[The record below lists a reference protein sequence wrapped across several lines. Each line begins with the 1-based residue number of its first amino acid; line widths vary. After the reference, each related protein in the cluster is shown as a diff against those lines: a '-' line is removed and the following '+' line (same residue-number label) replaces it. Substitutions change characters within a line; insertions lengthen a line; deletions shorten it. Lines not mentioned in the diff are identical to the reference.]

1 MAAKASKTRPLVLAT
16 LAMGVGGIVP
26 DASGASVTY
35 TYDPSGRV
43 ATALYDN
50 GICIVYIYDA
60 AGNRTSQTNA
70 TPPTP
75 AWGAGNWGCFVWT
88 P

>member
-1 MAAKASKTRPLVLAT
+1 MAAKAAKGRPLVVAA
-16 LAMGVGGIVP
+16 LAMALGGIVP
-26 DASGASVTY
+26 DASGASVIY

-50 GICIVYIYDA
+50 GICVVYTYDA

-70 TPPTP
+70 TPPPP

>member
-1 MAAKASKTRPLVLAT
+1 MAGKAAKGRPLVVAA
-16 LAMGVGGIVP
+16 LAMALGGVVP
-26 DASGASVTY
+26 DASGAAVTY

-43 ATALYDN
+43 AIALYDN
-50 GICIVYIYDA
+50 GICVVYTYDA

>member
-1 MAAKASKTRPLVLAT
+1 MAGMAAKAGPLVVAA
-16 LAMGVGGIVP
+16 LAMALGGVVQ
-26 DASGASVTY
+26 DASGAGVIY

-50 GICIVYIYDA
+50 GICVVYTYDA

-70 TPPTP
+70 TPPIP

>member
-1 MAAKASKTRPLVLAT
+1 MVAKAAKLRPLVVAA
-16 LAMGVGGIVP
+16 LAMALGGIVP
-26 DASGASVTY
+26 DASGAGVTY
-35 TYDPSGRV
+35 TYDLSGRI

-50 GICIVYIYDA
+50 GICVVYTYDA
-60 AGNRTSQTNA
+60 AGNRTSQANA
-70 TPPTP
+70 VPPAP